1 MLNITRKDDFIFAP
15 LIFVLYFPLQ
25 ANGVADNPPPRTAMQ
40 IKTTKPK
47 I

>member
-1 MLNITRKDDFIFAP
+1 MQELKLNDRIMVINKIYFIILCFAP
-15 LIFVLYFPLQ
+15 
-25 ANGVADNPPPRTAMQ
+25 NGVADNPLPRTAMQ